1 MWRTLLALL
10 GGSALFAQLLNRSG
24 KDSTIF
30 ISGQVFLPNYPIATC
45 SSPWGTAVA
54 DFSGDQWE
62 DIVVACR
69 GEAQIILYINDQKAE
84 FPRQRKFPTIKSPW
98 RPLAMDLN
106 GDGAMD
112 VVLCSYQEAQVAW
125 HHNDKRGNLP
135 LTSSVGVGKG
145 PHHLFTGD
153 WNGDGRTDVG
163 VVCYDAANVHLLTT
177 TASGALGPYKVLSAP
192 IQPRVAT
199 AGDLDRDGKPDIVI
213 AGEEPFLLI
222 YYGKNG
228 YTGDPQKLSV
238 SPSIW
243 ALDIGDI
250 DKDGRPDIVAAT
262 YTGSLLI
269 TIRNAGYGRWDEPR
283 TQPSGNYN
291 FALYL
296 GDFDKDKDLDVVTV
310 SARDHVINIHLNDGK
325 GNLSER
331 HRIGTGKWPISLTLA
346 DVNGDE
352 SVDFITTSLNDN
364 AINIHRNIPVNPPKP
379 ILITVQGRLIDGDTG
394 EEVEGNVTL
403 IDTTA
408 MERSG
413 SLEDA
418 IQAQRYTPGKPFRF
432 QLTGGRH
439 TVLLRGQAPGYP
451 PAELRFQI
459 PPLKQIPDSILQNG
473 IHRDLVLRKVQ
484 RLKVYG
490 YVTDATKKIPL
501 SQATVTLLSQDGMVL
516 KEVSTNEKGYY
527 ETEVPLGTNHRI
539 QAAYTGYEPAW
550 QVFSLTRDHY
560 PQGLRID
567 LSLQASVSR
576 TCIEGLVQN
585 QTSRQ
590 PIAKAT
596 LTLIHAETGQRRPLT
611 SSSNGSYKGCL
622 PPGKYYIEIIHRG
635 YFPYRDS
642 LIIPE
647 AGLKQNLLLTPVE
660 TDKSIVLRN
669 IYFDYDKATL
679 RPESIEELERIVR
692 FLQENLTLKVE
703 ISGHTDSD
711 GSDIY
716 NLRLSQARAQAVV
729 DYLVSRGISPNRL
742 IAKGYGESRP
752 VAPNDTPENKQK
764 NRRTELKILGL

>member
-1 MWRTLLALL
+1 MWRSLLLV
-10 GGSALFAQLLNRSG
+10 GGASLFGQLLNRSG

-45 SSPWGTAVA
+45 TSPWGVAVA

-69 GEAQIILYINDQKAE
+69 GEAQVILYLNNQKAE
-84 FPRQRKFPTIKSPW
+84 FPRQRKFPTLKDPW
-98 RPLAMDLN
+98 RPLALDLN
-106 GDGAMD
+106 DDGAMD
-112 VVLCSYQEAQVAW
+112 VVLCSYTEAKVAW

-135 LTSSVGVGKG
+135 LTGSLSVGKG
-145 PHHLFTGD
+145 PHHLITGD

-163 VVCYDAANVHLLTT
+163 VVCYDAGNLHLLTT
-177 TASGALGPYKVLSAP
+177 TASGGLSPYKVLAAP
-192 IQPRVAT
+192 IQPRT
-199 AGDLDRDGKPDIVI
+199 AAVGDLDRDGKPDIVI
-213 AGEEPFLLI
+213 AGEEPSLLI

-228 YTGDPQKLSV
+228 YTGDPQRISV
-238 SPSIW
+238 SPSMW
-243 ALDIGDI
+243 AIDIGDI
-250 DKDGRPDIVAAT
+250 DKDKRPDIVAAT
-262 YTGSLLI
+262 YTRSLLI
-269 TIRNAGYGRWDEPR
+269 TVRNAGYGRWDEPR

-296 GDFDKDKDLDVVTV
+296 GDFDKDGDLDAVTV
-310 SARDHVINIHLNDGK
+310 SARDHVINVHLNDGM
-325 GNLSER
+325 GNFSDR
-331 HRIGTGKWPISLTLA
+331 HRIGTGNWPISLTLA

-364 AINIHRNIPVNPPKP
+364 SINIHRNVPVNPPKP
-379 ILITVQGRLIDGDTG
+379 VLIVIQGRLIDGDTG

-408 MERSG
+408 MERAG
-413 SLEDA
+413 SADEA
-418 IQAQRYTPGKPFRF
+418 IQGQRYTPGKPFRF
-432 QLTGGRH
+432 QVTGGRH
-439 TVLLRGQAPGYP
+439 NILLRGQAAGYP
-451 PAELRFQI
+451 PAEVRIPI

-490 YVTDATKKIPL
+490 YVTDAAKKTPL
-501 SQATVTLLSQDGMVL
+501 AQASVTLLSQEGVLL
-516 KEVSTNEKGYY
+516 KEVTTNEKGYY
-527 ETEVPLGTNHRI
+527 EVEIPLGLNHRI
-539 QAAYTGYEPAW
+539 QAAHAGYEPAW

-567 LSLQASVSR
+567 LALTASVSR

-585 QTSRQ
+585 QVTHQ
-590 PIAKAT
+590 PVAKAT
-596 LTLIHAETGQRRPLT
+596 LMLIHAETGTRRLLT
-611 SSSNGSYKGCL
+611 ASPNGAYKGCL
-622 PPGKYYIEIIHRG
+622 PPGKYYVEIIYKG
-635 YFPYRDS
+635 FFPYKDS
-642 LIIPE
+642 VVIPE
-647 AGLKQNLLLTPVE
+647 AGLKQNFLLAPVE
-660 TDKSIVLRN
+660 AEKAIVLRN

-679 RPESIEELERIVR
+679 RPESIEELERVVR
-692 FLQENLTLKVE
+692 FLQENPTLRVE

-711 GSDIY
+711 GSEMY

-729 DYLVSRGISPNRL
+729 DYLVSRGIRPSRL
-742 IAKGYGESRP
+742 VAKGYGESRP

>member
-1 MWRTLLALL
+1 MWRSLLLV
-10 GGSALFAQLLNRSG
+10 GGASLFGQLLNRSG

-30 ISGQVFLPNYPIATC
+30 ISGQVFLPNYPIVACT
-45 SSPWGTAVA
+45 SPWGVAVA

-69 GEAQIILYINDQKAE
+69 GEAQVILYLNNQKAE
-84 FPRQRKFPTIKSPW
+84 FPRQRKFPTLKDPW
-98 RPLAMDLN
+98 RPLALDLN
-106 GDGAMD
+106 DDGSMD
-112 VVLCSYQEAQVAW
+112 VVLCSYSEAKVAW

-135 LTSSVGVGKG
+135 LTGSLSVGKG
-145 PHHLFTGD
+145 PHHLITGD

-163 VVCYDAANVHLLTT
+163 VVCYDAGNLHLLTT
-177 TASGALGPYKVLSAP
+177 TASGGLSPYKVLAAP
-192 IQPRVAT
+192 IQPRT
-199 AGDLDRDGKPDIVI
+199 AAVGDLDRDGKPDIVI
-213 AGEEPFLLI
+213 AGEEPSLLI

-228 YTGDPQKLSV
+228 YTGDPQRISV

-243 ALDIGDI
+243 AIDIGDI
-250 DKDGRPDIVAAT
+250 DKDKRPDIVAAT

-269 TIRNAGYGRWDEPR
+269 TVRNAGYGRWDEPR

-296 GDFDKDKDLDVVTV
+296 GDFDKDGDLDAVTV
-310 SARDHVINIHLNDGK
+310 SARDHVINVHLNDGK
-325 GNLSER
+325 GNFSGR
-331 HRIGTGKWPISLTLA
+331 HRIGTGNWPISLTLA

-364 AINIHRNIPVNPPKP
+364 SINIHRNVPVNPPKP
-379 ILITVQGRLIDGDTG
+379 VLIVIQGRLIDGDTG

-408 MERSG
+408 MERAG
-413 SLEDA
+413 SADEA
-418 IQAQRYTPGKPFRF
+418 IQGQRYTPGRPFRF

-439 TVLLRGQAPGYP
+439 NILLRGQAAGYP
-451 PAELRFQI
+451 PAEVRISI

-490 YVTDATKKIPL
+490 YVTDVAKKTPL
-501 SQATVTLLSQDGMVL
+501 AQASVTLLSQEGVLL
-516 KEVSTNEKGYY
+516 KEVTTNEKGYY
-527 ETEVPLGTNHRI
+527 EVEIPLGLNHRI
-539 QAAYTGYEPAW
+539 QAAYAGYEPAW

-567 LSLQASVSR
+567 LALTASVSR

-585 QTSRQ
+585 QVTRQ
-590 PIAKAT
+590 PVAKAT
-596 LTLIHAETGQRRPLT
+596 LMLIHAETGTRRPLT
-611 SSSNGSYKGCL
+611 ASSNGAYKGCL
-622 PPGKYYIEIIHRG
+622 PPGKYYIEIIHKG
-635 YFPYRDS
+635 FFPYKDS
-642 LIIPE
+642 VVIPE
-647 AGLKQNLLLTPVE
+647 AGLKQNFLLAPVE
-660 TDKSIVLRN
+660 AEKAIVLRN

-679 RPESIEELERIVR
+679 RPESIEELERVVR
-692 FLQENLTLKVE
+692 FLQENPTLRVE

-711 GSDIY
+711 GSEMY

-729 DYLVSRGISPNRL
+729 DYLVSRGISPSRL

>member
-1 MWRTLLALL
+1 MWRSLLLV
-10 GGSALFAQLLNRSG
+10 GGASLFGQLLNRSG

-30 ISGQVFLPNYPIATC
+30 ISGQVFLPNYPIVACT
-45 SSPWGTAVA
+45 SPWGVAVA

-69 GEAQIILYINDQKAE
+69 GEAQVILYLNNQKAE
-84 FPRQRKFPTIKSPW
+84 FPRQRKFPTLKDPW
-98 RPLAMDLN
+98 RPLALDLN
-106 GDGAMD
+106 DDGAMD
-112 VVLCSYQEAQVAW
+112 VVLCAYSEAKVAW
-125 HHNDKRGNLP
+125 HHNDKRGNLS
-135 LTSSVGVGKG
+135 LTGSLSVGKG
-145 PHHLFTGD
+145 PHHLITGD

-163 VVCYDAANVHLLTT
+163 VVCYDAGNLHLLTT
-177 TASGALGPYKVLSAP
+177 TASGGLSPYKVLAAP
-192 IQPRVAT
+192 IQPRT
-199 AGDLDRDGKPDIVI
+199 AAVGDLDRDGKPDIVI
-213 AGEEPFLLI
+213 AGEEPSLLI

-228 YTGDPQKLSV
+228 YTGDPQRISV

-243 ALDIGDI
+243 AIDIGDI
-250 DKDGRPDIVAAT
+250 DKDKRPDIVAAT

-269 TIRNAGYGRWDEPR
+269 TVRNAGYGRWDEPR

-296 GDFDKDKDLDVVTV
+296 GDFDKDGDLDAVTV
-310 SARDHVINIHLNDGK
+310 SARDHVINVHLNDGR
-325 GNLSER
+325 GNFSDR
-331 HRIGTGKWPISLTLA
+331 HRIGTGNWPISLTLA

-364 AINIHRNIPVNPPKP
+364 SINIHRNVPVNPPKP
-379 ILITVQGRLIDGDTG
+379 VLIVIQGRLIDGDTG

-408 MERSG
+408 MERAG
-413 SLEDA
+413 SADEA
-418 IQAQRYTPGKPFRF
+418 IQGQRYTPGRPFRF

-439 TVLLRGQAPGYP
+439 NILLRGQAAGYP
-451 PAELRFQI
+451 PAEVRISI

-490 YVTDATKKIPL
+490 YVTDAAKKTPL
-501 SQATVTLLSQDGMVL
+501 AQASVTLLSQEGVLL
-516 KEVSTNEKGYY
+516 KEVTTNEKGYY
-527 ETEVPLGTNHRI
+527 EVEIPLGLNHRI
-539 QAAYTGYEPAW
+539 QATYAGYEPAW
-550 QVFSLTRDHY
+550 QVFSLTREHY

-567 LSLQASVSR
+567 LALTASVSR

-585 QTSRQ
+585 QVTHQ
-590 PIAKAT
+590 PVAKAT
-596 LTLIHAETGQRRPLT
+596 LMLIHAETGTRRPLT
-611 SSSNGSYKGCL
+611 ASSNGAYKGCL
-622 PPGKYYIEIIHRG
+622 PPGKYYIEIIHKG
-635 YFPYRDS
+635 FFPYKDS
-642 LIIPE
+642 VVIPE
-647 AGLKQNLLLTPVE
+647 AGLKQNFFLAPVE
-660 TDKSIVLRN
+660 AEKAIVLRN

-679 RPESIEELERIVR
+679 RPESVEELERVVR
-692 FLQENLTLKVE
+692 FLQENPTLRVE

-711 GSDIY
+711 GSEMY

-729 DYLVSRGISPNRL
+729 DYLVSRGISSSRL

>member
-1 MWRTLLALL
+1 MWRSLLLV
-10 GGSALFAQLLNRSG
+10 GGASLFGQLLNRSG

-45 SSPWGTAVA
+45 TSPWGVAVA

-69 GEAQIILYINDQKAE
+69 GEAQVILYLNNQKAE
-84 FPRQRKFPTIKSPW
+84 FPRQRKFPTLKDPW
-98 RPLAMDLN
+98 RPLALDLN
-106 GDGAMD
+106 DDGAMD
-112 VVLCSYQEAQVAW
+112 VVLCAYSEAKVAW

-135 LTSSVGVGKG
+135 LTGSLSVGKG
-145 PHHLFTGD
+145 PHHLITGD
-153 WNGDGRTDVG
+153 WNGDRRTDVG
-163 VVCYDAANVHLLTT
+163 VVCYDASNLHLLTT
-177 TASGALGPYKVLSAP
+177 TASGGLSPYKVLAAP
-192 IQPRVAT
+192 IQPRT
-199 AGDLDRDGKPDIVI
+199 AAVGDLDRDGKPDIVI
-213 AGEEPFLLI
+213 AGEEPSLLI

-228 YTGDPQKLSV
+228 YTGDPQRISV

-243 ALDIGDI
+243 AIDIGDI
-250 DKDGRPDIVAAT
+250 DKDKRPDIVAAT

-269 TIRNAGYGRWDEPR
+269 TVRNAGYGRWDEPR

-296 GDFDKDKDLDVVTV
+296 GDFDKDGDLDAVTV
-310 SARDHVINIHLNDGK
+310 SARDHVINVHLNDGK
-325 GNLSER
+325 GNFSDR
-331 HRIGTGKWPISLTLA
+331 HRIGTGNWPISLTLA

-364 AINIHRNIPVNPPKP
+364 SINIHRNVPVNPPKP
-379 ILITVQGRLIDGDTG
+379 VLIAIQGRLIDGDTG

-408 MERSG
+408 MERAG
-413 SLEDA
+413 SADEA
-418 IQAQRYTPGKPFRF
+418 IQGQRYTPGRPFRF

-439 TVLLRGQAPGYP
+439 NILLRGQAAGYP
-451 PAELRFQI
+451 PAEVRISI

-490 YVTDATKKIPL
+490 YVTDAAKKTPL
-501 SQATVTLLSQDGMVL
+501 AQASVTLLSQEGVLL
-516 KEVSTNEKGYY
+516 KEVTTNEKGYY
-527 ETEVPLGTNHRI
+527 EVEIPLGLNHRI
-539 QAAYTGYEPAW
+539 QAAYAGYEPAW
-550 QVFSLTRDHY
+550 QVFSLTREHY

-567 LSLQASVSR
+567 LALTASVSR

-585 QTSRQ
+585 QVTRQ
-590 PIAKAT
+590 PVAKAT
-596 LTLIHAETGQRRPLT
+596 LMLIHAETGTSRPLT
-611 SSSNGSYKGCL
+611 ASSNGAYKGCL
-622 PPGKYYIEIIHRG
+622 PPGKYYIEIIHKG
-635 YFPYRDS
+635 FFPYKDS
-642 LIIPE
+642 VVIPE
-647 AGLKQNLLLTPVE
+647 AGLKQNFFLAPVE
-660 TDKSIVLRN
+660 AEKAIVLRN

-679 RPESIEELERIVR
+679 RPESIEELERVVR
-692 FLQENLTLKVE
+692 FLQENPTLRVE

-711 GSDIY
+711 GSEMY

-729 DYLVSRGISPNRL
+729 DYLVSRGISPSRL
-742 IAKGYGESRP
+742 VAKGYGESRP

>member
-1 MWRTLLALL
+1 MWRSLLLV
-10 GGSALFAQLLNRSG
+10 GGASLFGQLLNRSG

-45 SSPWGTAVA
+45 TSPWGVAVA

-69 GEAQIILYINDQKAE
+69 GEAQVILYINNQKAE
-84 FPRQRKFPTIKSPW
+84 FPRQRKFPTLKDPW
-98 RPLAMDLN
+98 RPIALDLN
-106 GDGAMD
+106 DDGAMD
-112 VVLCSYQEAQVAW
+112 VVLCSYSEAKVAW
-125 HHNDKRGNLP
+125 HHNDRRGNLP
-135 LTSSVGVGKG
+135 LTGSLSVGKG
-145 PHHLFTGD
+145 PHHLITGD

-163 VVCYDAANVHLLTT
+163 VVCYDAGNLHLLTT
-177 TASGALGPYKVLSAP
+177 TASGSLSPYKVLAAP
-192 IQPRVAT
+192 IQPRT
-199 AGDLDRDGKPDIVI
+199 AAVGDLDRDGKPDIVI
-213 AGEEPFLLI
+213 AGEEPSLLI

-228 YTGDPQKLSV
+228 YTGDPQRISV

-243 ALDIGDI
+243 AIDIGDI
-250 DKDGRPDIVAAT
+250 DKDKRPDIVAAT

-269 TIRNAGYGRWDEPR
+269 TVRNAGYGRWDEPR

-296 GDFDKDKDLDVVTV
+296 GDFDKDGDLDAVTV
-310 SARDHVINIHLNDGK
+310 SARDHVINVHLNDGK
-325 GNLSER
+325 GNFSDR
-331 HRIGTGKWPISLTLA
+331 HRIGTGKWPISLALA

-364 AINIHRNIPVNPPKP
+364 SINIHRNVPVNPPKP
-379 ILITVQGRLIDGDTG
+379 VLIVIQGRLIDGDTG

-408 MERSG
+408 MERAG
-413 SLEDA
+413 SADEA
-418 IQAQRYTPGKPFRF
+418 IQGQRYTPGRPFRF
-432 QLTGGRH
+432 QVTGGRH
-439 TVLLRGQAPGYP
+439 NILLRGQAPGYP
-451 PAELRFQI
+451 PAEVRISI

-490 YVTDATKKIPL
+490 YVTDAAKKTPL
-501 SQATVTLLSQDGMVL
+501 AQAPVTLLSQEGVLL
-516 KEVSTNEKGYY
+516 KEVTTNEKGYY
-527 ETEVPLGTNHRI
+527 EVEIPLGLNHRI
-539 QAAYTGYEPAW
+539 QAAYAGYEPAW

-567 LSLQASVSR
+567 LALTPSVSR

-585 QTSRQ
+585 QVTHQ
-590 PIAKAT
+590 PVAKAT
-596 LTLIHAETGQRRPLT
+596 LTLIHAETGTRRPLT
-611 SSSNGSYKGCL
+611 TSPNGAYKGCL
-622 PPGKYYIEIIHRG
+622 PPGKYYIEIIHKG
-635 YFPYRDS
+635 FFPYKDS
-642 LIIPE
+642 VVIPE
-647 AGLKQNLLLTPVE
+647 AGLKQNFFLTPVE
-660 TDKSIVLRN
+660 AEKAIVLRN

-679 RPESIEELERIVR
+679 RPESIEELERVVR
-692 FLQENLTLKVE
+692 FLQENPTLRVE

-711 GSDIY
+711 GSEMY

-729 DYLVSRGISPNRL
+729 DYLVSRGISPTRL

>member
-1 MWRTLLALL
+1 MWRSLLLV
-10 GGSALFAQLLNRSG
+10 GGASLFGQLLNRSG

-30 ISGQVFLPNYPIATC
+30 ISGQVFLPNYPIVACT
-45 SSPWGTAVA
+45 SPWGVAVA

-69 GEAQIILYINDQKAE
+69 GEAQVILYLNNQKAE
-84 FPRQRKFPTIKSPW
+84 FPRQRKFPTLKDPW
-98 RPLAMDLN
+98 RPLALDLN
-106 GDGAMD
+106 DDGAMD
-112 VVLCSYQEAQVAW
+112 VVLCAYSEAKVAW
-125 HHNDKRGNLP
+125 HHNDKRGNLS
-135 LTSSVGVGKG
+135 LTGSLSVGKG
-145 PHHLFTGD
+145 PHHLITGD

-163 VVCYDAANVHLLTT
+163 VVCYDAGNLHLLTT
-177 TASGALGPYKVLSAP
+177 TASGGLSPYKVLAAP
-192 IQPRVAT
+192 IQPRT
-199 AGDLDRDGKPDIVI
+199 AAVGDLDRDGKPDIVI
-213 AGEEPFLLI
+213 AGEEPSLLI

-228 YTGDPQKLSV
+228 YTGDPQRISV

-243 ALDIGDI
+243 AIDIGDI
-250 DKDGRPDIVAAT
+250 DKDKRPDIVAAT

-269 TIRNAGYGRWDEPR
+269 TVRNAGYGRWDEPR

-296 GDFDKDKDLDVVTV
+296 GDFDKDGDLDAVTV
-310 SARDHVINIHLNDGK
+310 SARDHVINVHLNDGK
-325 GNLSER
+325 GNFSDR
-331 HRIGTGKWPISLTLA
+331 HRIGTGNWPISLTLA

-364 AINIHRNIPVNPPKP
+364 SINIHRNVPVNPPKP
-379 ILITVQGRLIDGDTG
+379 VLIVIQGRLIDGDTG

-408 MERSG
+408 MERAG
-413 SLEDA
+413 SADEA
-418 IQAQRYTPGKPFRF
+418 IQGQRYTPGRPFRF

-439 TVLLRGQAPGYP
+439 NILLRGQAAGYP
-451 PAELRFQI
+451 PAEVRISI

-490 YVTDATKKIPL
+490 YVTDAAKKTPL
-501 SQATVTLLSQDGMVL
+501 AQASVTLLSQEGVLL
-516 KEVSTNEKGYY
+516 KEVTTNEKGYY
-527 ETEVPLGTNHRI
+527 EVEIPLGLNHRT
-539 QAAYTGYEPAW
+539 QAAYAGYEPAW

-567 LSLQASVSR
+567 LALTASVSR

-585 QTSRQ
+585 QVTHQ
-590 PIAKAT
+590 PVAKAT
-596 LTLIHAETGQRRPLT
+596 LMLIHAETGTRRPLT
-611 SSSNGSYKGCL
+611 AASNGAYKGCL
-622 PPGKYYIEIIHRG
+622 PPGKYYIEIIHKG
-635 YFPYRDS
+635 FFPYKDS
-642 LIIPE
+642 VVIPE
-647 AGLKQNLLLTPVE
+647 AGLKQNFFLAPVE
-660 TDKSIVLRN
+660 AEKAIVLRN

-679 RPESIEELERIVR
+679 RPESVEELERVVR
-692 FLQENLTLKVE
+692 FLQENPTLRVE

-711 GSDIY
+711 GSEMY

-729 DYLVSRGISPNRL
+729 DYLVSRGISSSRL

>member
-1 MWRTLLALL
+1 MWRSLLLV
-10 GGSALFAQLLNRSG
+10 GGASLFGQLLNRSG

-30 ISGQVFLPNYPIATC
+30 ISGQVFLPNYPIVACT
-45 SSPWGTAVA
+45 SPWGVAVA

-69 GEAQIILYINDQKAE
+69 GEAQVILYLNNQKAE
-84 FPRQRKFPTIKSPW
+84 FPRQRKFPTLKDPW
-98 RPLAMDLN
+98 RPLALDLN
-106 GDGAMD
+106 DDGAMD
-112 VVLCSYQEAQVAW
+112 VVLCAYSEAKVAW
-125 HHNDKRGNLP
+125 HHNDKRGNLS
-135 LTSSVGVGKG
+135 LTGSLSVGKG
-145 PHHLFTGD
+145 PHHLITGD

-163 VVCYDAANVHLLTT
+163 VVCYDAGNLHLLTT
-177 TASGALGPYKVLSAP
+177 TASGGLSPYKVLAAP
-192 IQPRVAT
+192 IQPRT
-199 AGDLDRDGKPDIVI
+199 AAVGDLDRDGKPDIVI
-213 AGEEPFLLI
+213 AGEEPSLLI

-228 YTGDPQKLSV
+228 YTGDPQRISV

-243 ALDIGDI
+243 AIDIGDI
-250 DKDGRPDIVAAT
+250 DKDKRPDIVAAT

-269 TIRNAGYGRWDEPR
+269 TVRNAGYGRWDEPR

-296 GDFDKDKDLDVVTV
+296 GDFDKDGDLDAVTV
-310 SARDHVINIHLNDGK
+310 SARDHVINVHLNDGR
-325 GNLSER
+325 GNFSDR
-331 HRIGTGKWPISLTLA
+331 HRIGTGNWPISLTLA

-364 AINIHRNIPVNPPKP
+364 SINIHRNVPVNPPKP
-379 ILITVQGRLIDGDTG
+379 VLIVIQGRLIDGDTG

-408 MERSG
+408 MERAG
-413 SLEDA
+413 SADEA
-418 IQAQRYTPGKPFRF
+418 IQGQRYTPGRPFRF

-439 TVLLRGQAPGYP
+439 NILLRGQAAGYP
-451 PAELRFQI
+451 PAEVRISI

-490 YVTDATKKIPL
+490 YVTDAAKKTPL
-501 SQATVTLLSQDGMVL
+501 AQASVTLLSQEGVLL
-516 KEVSTNEKGYY
+516 KEVTTNEKGYY
-527 ETEVPLGTNHRI
+527 EVEIPLGLNHRI
-539 QAAYTGYEPAW
+539 QATYAGYEPAW
-550 QVFSLTRDHY
+550 QVFSLTREHY

-567 LSLQASVSR
+567 LALTASVSR

-585 QTSRQ
+585 QVTHQ
-590 PIAKAT
+590 PVAKAT
-596 LTLIHAETGQRRPLT
+596 LMLIHAETGTRRPLT
-611 SSSNGSYKGCL
+611 ASSNGAYKGCL
-622 PPGKYYIEIIHRG
+622 PPGKYYIEIIHKG
-635 YFPYRDS
+635 FFPYKDS
-642 LIIPE
+642 VVIPE
-647 AGLKQNLLLTPVE
+647 SGLKQNFLLAPVE
-660 TDKSIVLRN
+660 AEKAIVLRN

-679 RPESIEELERIVR
+679 RPESVEELERVVR
-692 FLQENLTLKVE
+692 FLQENPTLRVE

-711 GSDIY
+711 GSEMY

-729 DYLVSRGISPNRL
+729 DYLVSRGISSSRL